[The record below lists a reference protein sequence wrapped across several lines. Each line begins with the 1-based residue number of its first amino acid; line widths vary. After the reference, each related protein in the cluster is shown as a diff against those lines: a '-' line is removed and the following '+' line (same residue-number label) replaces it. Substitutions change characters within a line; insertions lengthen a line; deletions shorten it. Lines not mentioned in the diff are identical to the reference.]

1 MYYVGQNP
9 LLQSSNEI
17 SPNLFISGVVTSLSN
32 QIYALELAAFFEL
45 KKATKSTYREEGGTA
60 KRRPWYSFE
69 KEQTAHL

>member
-9 LLQSSNEI
+9 LLQPSNEI

-45 KKATKSTYREEGGTA
+45 KKKATKSTYREEGGTA
-60 KRRPWYSFE
+60 KRRP
-69 KEQTAHL
+69 

>member
-45 KKATKSTYREEGGTA
+45 KKKATKSTYREEGGTA
-60 KRRPWYSFE
+60 KRRP
-69 KEQTAHL
+69 

>member
-9 LLQSSNEI
+9 LLQSFNEI

-45 KKATKSTYREEGGTA
+45 KEKATKSTYREEGGTA
-60 KRRPWYSFE
+60 KRRP
-69 KEQTAHL
+69 